1 MVKARFG
8 DSASNDNASP
18 YLTADCNTDELAAA
32 KEQLAAVA
40 RWCPQSSA
48 PMREMAALEFRRERW
63 SAAAELAAQ
72 AVERNPRDSF
82 AWKLLA
88 TSRFLAGK
96 EDTKLV
102 KDLDS
107 LIKKQKDFLP
117 AITIKAYLDLYKRDD
132 ASAASKFEQVLSV
145 NPNHTIAL
153 YYLAE
158 LAFAAQDYAAANDLY
173 FRLLT
178 ADRTRTDVEGKWQK
192 SLLLATD
199 KLLRDAAQSEQEN
212 RLADAEQEYRRALRM
227 APGEPS
233 VNKRL
238 ADLLGKEKKW
248 EEALAQ
254 YKTQMAIAGRSS
266 DTERH
271 IAEALMNLGRT
282 EEAREILERLRNQG
296 SLDENLESKVNELED
311 LGRWGNEIDLFRTM
325 KASDSLTREQ
335 LAAIVVR
342 YFPQVAEFPQTP
354 QIITD
359 IQNSWARSEIQVS
372 VGMGLLD
379 SFPNHT
385 FQPSAPITRGLL
397 ALSMSRLIR
406 LLGLTPSGAPVIPL
420 QDVSRGGGP
429 GRN

>member
-1 MVKARFG
+1 MSFVLTVLLLQSLLLPPRSAMQNPALVSAVPQKVKK
-8 DSASNDNASP
+8 DYD
-18 YLTADCNTDELAAA
+18 
-32 KEQLAAVA
+32 KQ
-40 RWCPQSSA
+40 W
-48 PMREMAALEFRRERW
+48 
-63 SAAAELAAQ
+63 
-72 AVERNPRDSF
+72 
-82 AWKLLA
+82 
-88 TSRFLAGK
+88 SRFLAGK

-107 LIKKQKDFLP
+107 LIKKQKDLLP

-132 ASAASKFEQVLSV
+132 AAAASKFQQILSV

-158 LAFAAQDYAAANDLY
+158 LAFASQDYAAANDLY
-173 FRLLT
+173 FRLLA
-178 ADRTRTDVEGKWQK
+178 ADRTRTDVEAKWQK
-192 SLLLATD
+192 SLLQVTD

-212 RLADAEQEYRRALRM
+212 RLADAEQGYRRALRM

-233 VNKRL
+233 LNKRL

-254 YKTQMAIAGRSS
+254 YKTQMEIAGRSS

-271 IAEALMNLGRT
+271 VAEALMNLGRT
-282 EEAREILERLRNQG
+282 EEAREILDRLRNEG

-325 KASDSLTREQ
+325 KAADSLTREQ
-335 LAAIVVR
+335 LAAIMVR

-372 VGMGLLD
+372 VGTGLLD

-385 FQPSAPITRGLL
+385 FQPSTPITRGLL

-406 LLGLTPSGAPVIPL
+406 LLGLTPPGAPAIPL
-420 QDVSRGGGP
+420 QDVSTNDALFKDIQLVLSSDLISLEDSGSFSVSSKVSGKEAVRAIERLLRLSHGKTG
-429 GRN
+429 